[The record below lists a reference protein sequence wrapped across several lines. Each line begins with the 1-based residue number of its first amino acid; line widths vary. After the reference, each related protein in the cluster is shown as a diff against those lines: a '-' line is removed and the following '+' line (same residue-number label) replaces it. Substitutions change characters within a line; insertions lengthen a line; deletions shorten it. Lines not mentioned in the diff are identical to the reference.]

1 MTKKE
6 WLEELVTVDEWGRS
20 PSFADVPLTLMSRK
34 RVFKLRKYNKK
45 TIEGMWKIYL
55 TYKKETIDV

>member
-6 WLEELVTVDEWGRS
+6 WLEELVTVDEWGRD
-20 PSFADVPLTLMSRK
+20 PSLADVPLTLMPRK
-34 RVFKLRKYNKK
+34 KVFELRQYDKK

-55 TYKKETIDV
+55 TYLKETVDV

>member
-20 PSFADVPLTLMSRK
+20 PGLADVPLTLMSRK
-34 RVFKLRKYNKK
+34 RVFKLREYNKK